1 MQLIKLPCHTTVTTV
16 LEGFLRYY
24 ASILTNKG
32 VERTRVSQRTNST
45 SSTTSSNAGE
55 TTSTATQMSL
65 CKEFLD
71 GIRVSFD
78 FLIEQILLYPEERLQ
93 FNQIKSKLELRK
105 RGKYEEPNLS
115 SEQ

>member
-1 MQLIKLPCHTTVTTV
+1 
-16 LEGFLRYY
+16 
-24 ASILTNKG
+24 
-32 VERTRVSQRTNST
+32 
-45 SSTTSSNAGE
+45 
-55 TTSTATQMSL
+55 MSL